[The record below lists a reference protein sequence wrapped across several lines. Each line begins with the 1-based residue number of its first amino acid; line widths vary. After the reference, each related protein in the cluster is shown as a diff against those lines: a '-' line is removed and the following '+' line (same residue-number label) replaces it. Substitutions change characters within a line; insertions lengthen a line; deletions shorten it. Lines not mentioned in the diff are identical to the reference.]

1 MVHEAFG
8 WVDPQI
14 LAEMQEEQAAK
25 AKEAEVAKSKEA
37 KRTTKEKRE
46 EAKKNCEEAGRR
58 LATRVTGM
66 IGREAG
72 RLIDMFEILFKESSP
87 DKVEKIVWKTFMVD
101 IDKAAKGTKKKQ

>member
-1 MVHEAFG
+1 MYG
-8 WVDPQI
+8 WIDPVM
-14 LAEMQEEQAAK
+14 LAEQQEEAAAK
-25 AKEAEVAKSKEA
+25 AKESQDAKDREDKKTPE
-37 KRTTKEKRE
+37 EKRA

-72 RLIDMFEILFKESSP
+72 RLIDMFEILYKESSP

-101 IDKAAKGTKKKQ
+101 IDKAAKGTKKK